1 MASITQ
7 KTINYLGG
15 VSKQPDVQMVPGQ
28 VRDAINAYPDPTFGL
43 IKRPGTKYIT
53 TIGTGTQ
60 FHTGRWFDIV
70 RDGKEG
76 YVGCIVN
83 GELKIWNIDTGA
95 ACSVTYEG
103 SSQSYLTGT
112 YKNFDILSVQDTS
125 VITNKAK
132 VVAAL
137 PDNYPTPPTTKGQV
151 KEATVVISQAQYSI
165 RYELKINGTDVAL
178 PGLQPTRW
186 GEKGPADGED
196 PATYFKAFIS
206 IEEILKVYETAI
218 KGALPS
224 ATVTRLTNTIEVKS
238 NDFFTIEAKAGQS
251 NLDARI
257 ITDRADNISQ
267 VPADSVNGRVILVA
281 NTANSDKDD
290 YYVKFVADN
299 GVSGK
304 GHWLETLKP
313 GASPGVKADTMPHQL
328 LNTAVNTFKFGPIDW
343 EPRLVGDDETNKHPS
358 FIGSTIQQAFFY
370 SNRLGFLSDDNVIF
384 STAGEYFNFYHA
396 TALTQ
401 TAADPIDVSV
411 SSIKPGVLHGVMPV
425 AQGLALF
432 SDRQQFLLQGI
443 QGVISPSTTTIKT
456 ISNYEMDDYVDPVD
470 MGSEIIFISKTP
482 SYTRVLNMVTKGQDE
497 NPMVQ
502 DIGRIVADWI
512 PKDVDQL
519 ISSPQNEF
527 FVIASRDSRDMYL
540 FRSYREGEEKL
551 YSAWVRWKL
560 AGNIK
565 HTFISKDNMYF
576 VLHKDDQ
583 YMLCK
588 GDLNQSTTENIIV
601 TSAGVKVDPRL
612 DLWTIVD
619 KTKVV
624 FDSSTRTSKV
634 YVPYKVS
641 LTTKPI
647 VFTAPD
653 TIYRL
658 AGVTQSGYYTEVLS
672 KGSDGTGDYY
682 VVRGNFS
689 EGSRDLFAG
698 YTYDFDVELPTVYY
712 QAENGSDYPASLTIA
727 RYKFA
732 VGFSGE
738 LNFKVKAMGSS
749 EWLDRQ
755 PTQDADYYNADVN
768 PIRNYSMFT
777 LPIHQR
783 SEHHNVRVVSDTP
796 FPTSLIAMT
805 WEGIYSPRYYSRR

>member
-7 KTINYLGG
+7 KVTNYLGG

-43 IKRPGTKYIT
+43 VKRPGTKYIA

-60 FHTGRWFDIV
+60 FHTGRWFDII

-76 YVGCIVN
+76 YVGCIIN
-83 GELKIWNIDTGA
+83 GELKIWNVDTGA
-95 ACSVTYEG
+95 ECTVTYEG
-103 SSQSYLTGT
+103 SSKDYLVGT

-125 VITNKAK
+125 IITNKTK
-132 VVAAL
+132 VTAAQ
-137 PDNYPTPPTTKGQV
+137 PDNYPTAPTTKGQV
-151 KEATVVISQAQYSI
+151 KEATVIVSEAQYSTE
-165 RYELKINGTDVAL
+165 YKLTINGANVAL
-178 PGLQPTRW
+178 PTLQPTRW
-186 GEKGPADGED
+186 GEKGPADGVD
-196 PATYFKAFIS
+196 PATYFKSFIS

-218 KGALPS
+218 KGALPT
-224 ATVTRLTNTIEVKS
+224 ATVVRLKNSIEIKS
-238 NDFFTIEAKAGQS
+238 NDFFTVDAGAGQTS
-251 NLDARI
+251 LDARI

-267 VPADSVNGRVILVA
+267 VPADSVHGRTILVA
-281 NTANSDKDD
+281 NTANTDKDD
-290 YYVKFVADN
+290 YYVKFVADD

-328 LNTAVNTFKFGPIDW
+328 QNTAVNTFKFSAIDW

-384 STAGEYFNFYHA
+384 STAGEYFNFYHS

-401 TAADPIDVSV
+401 VAADPIDVSV

-443 QGVISPSTTTIKT
+443 QGVISPSTVTIKT

-482 SYTRVLNMVTKGQDE
+482 SYTRVLSMVTKGQDE
-497 NPMVQ
+497 NPIVQ

-527 FVIASRDSRDMYL
+527 FTIASRDSRDLYL

-560 AGNIK
+560 AGDIK
-565 HTFISKDNMYF
+565 HNFISKDNMYF

-583 YMLCK
+583 YMLCR
-588 GDLNQSTTENIIV
+588 GDLNQSTTENVIV
-601 TSAGVKVDPRL
+601 TSSGIKVDPRL

-619 KTKVV
+619 RTKVSY
-624 FDSSTRTSKV
+624 DYTTTTSKV
-634 YVPYKVS
+634 YVPYKAS
-641 LTTKPI
+641 LTPKPI
-647 VFTAPD
+647 VFTAPISYD
-653 TIYRL
+653 VRS
-658 AGVTQSGYYTEVLS
+658 VVQSGYYTEVLS
-672 KGSDGTGDYY
+672 AGTDVTGNYY
-682 VVRGNFS
+682 VVKGNFTRS
-689 EGSRDLFAG
+689 NQDLFVG
-698 YTYDFDVELPTVYY
+698 YTYEFDVELPTVYY

-738 LNFKVKAMGSS
+738 LNFKVKTMGRA
-749 EWLDRQ
+749 EWVDRQ

-768 PIRNYSMFT
+768 PIKNYSMFT

-783 SEHHNVRVVSDTP
+783 SEHHNIRVVSDTP
-796 FPTSLIAMT
+796 FPTSLISMA
-805 WEGIYSPRYYSRR
+805 WEGMYSPRYYSRR